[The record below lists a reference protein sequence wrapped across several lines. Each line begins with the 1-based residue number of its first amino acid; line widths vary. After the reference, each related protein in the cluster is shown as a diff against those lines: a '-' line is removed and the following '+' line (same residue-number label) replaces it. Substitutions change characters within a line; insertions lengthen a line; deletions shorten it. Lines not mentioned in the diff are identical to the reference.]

1 MQAFGNIATDP
12 VLKISKKS
20 AKPYWEYRLCENQG
34 HGQGGA
40 RGLTQ
45 DPTWYT
51 VRLFVEANPGL
62 GRGDFVKA
70 TGRLKAD
77 SYLNREGKPASGLL
91 ILAFESVKIKG
102 AEELKAVRE
111 ARQQDEKKEPVPG

>member
-12 VLKISKKS
+12 VLKVSKKTN
-20 AKPYWEYRLCENQG
+20 KGYWEFRLCENQ
-34 HGQGGA
+34 

-51 VRLFVEANPGL
+51 VRLMSPDNPRL

-91 ILAFESVKIKG
+91 ILAFEAVRLK
-102 AEELKAVRE
+102 AADELKAVRE
-111 ARQQDEKKEPVPG
+111 ARQQEEKKEAVPG